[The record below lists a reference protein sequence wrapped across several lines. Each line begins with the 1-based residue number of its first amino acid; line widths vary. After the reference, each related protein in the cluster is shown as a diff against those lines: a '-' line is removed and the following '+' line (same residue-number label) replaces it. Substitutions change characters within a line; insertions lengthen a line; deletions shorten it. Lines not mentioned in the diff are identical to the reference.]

1 MVRNL
6 QSGKPATLTL
16 SGLMTPR
23 DAEKLVY
30 LREIT
35 PQTRHVPDPGSHR
48 SGTLARAAPGW
59 WTVTLV
65 PGKPSKPPK
74 MDRSAAGSR
83 PPISALRQPDE
94 KFESLLE
101 HAADTIL
108 LHDIEGRLREVNRR
122 ACESLGYTRDE
133 LLRMNVTDV
142 EQDVDLARARQSW
155 TRIVPGHPVT
165 FLGRQRRKD
174 GSTFPVEVR
183 LTAVAVEGER
193 LFMAVARDVSSQRRA
208 EDALRESE
216 AYFRAC
222 FEGNSAAMAIIEADT
237 TISMVNDAYCK
248 MSGYPREVVVGMSW
262 TRQIPPGDLERLLE
276 YNRRRLSDPA
286 AAPDKYEFTFYRRDG
301 ELRHGLMSVALIPDR
316 RKIVASFLDITE
328 RKQVEEKLR
337 VSEERHRLL
346 ADNALD
352 VVWTMAADGSITYVS
367 PSVEKLRGFT
377 PEEAMRQSIEEIH
390 PPASQAISLG
400 YFTKLYADVQAGRP
414 PERFRGELEY
424 RCRDGSTVWTEVMAI
439 PILDPDGAVAEVLG
453 VSRDLSERKA
463 AEQALREAEARFRS
477 LAESSPVGIIE
488 TDARGVLLYANRA
501 AAELAGVAVE
511 AMSGQT
517 WSDAILPEDRERLD
531 EEYRRA
537 IASDGTLR
545 GEYRMRRPDG
555 TVSLVR
561 GFVAPLLGPDGRVRG
576 FIGVAADITEEHQL
590 REQLSVASRLAALG
604 TLVAGVA
611 HEINNPLG
619 GALASHG
626 FVEEEVERI
635 RAVLRSGE
643 PLDRDWLA
651 RSLDEAAAALHDAQ
665 AGERRVAAIVKDLAL
680 FGRPDPRRGRVAP
693 ARAIEVAMRWLPP
706 ALRQRSDLQ
715 VEDEGAPD
723 VLASEGQLSQVILN
737 LVTNAIQSVPEERRA
752 DVRIRIGACGPG
764 RTRIEVSDDGSGM
777 PPEVM
782 KHVFDPFYTTR
793 DVGQGMGLGL
803 SISHAIV
810 TAHGG
815 TIAARSEPGK
825 GTTFRVELPA
835 A

>member
-1 MVRNL
+1 V
-6 QSGKPATLTL
+6 A
-16 SGLMTPR
+16 
-23 DAEKLVY
+23 
-30 LREIT
+30 
-35 PQTRHVPDPGSHR
+35 
-48 SGTLARAAPGW
+48 
-59 WTVTLV
+59 LV
-65 PGKPSKPPK
+65 PGKPRKPLTK
-74 MDRSAAGSR
+74 DRSAAGSR
-83 PPISALRQPDE
+83 RPTSTVRGSDG
-94 KFESLLE
+94 KFQSLLE
-101 HAADTIL
+101 DAADAIL
-108 LHDIEGRLREVNRR
+108 LHDMEGRLLEVNRR
-122 ACESLGYTRDE
+122 ACESLGYARAE
-133 LLRMNVTDV
+133 LLGMAITEI
-142 EQDVDLARARQSW
+142 EQDIDLARALPCW
-155 TRIVPGHPVT
+155 TKIVPGEPVT
-165 FLGRQRRKD
+165 FLGTHRRKD

-183 LTAVAVEGER
+183 VTAVAVEDER
-193 LFMAVARDVSSQRRA
+193 FVMAMARDVSAQRRA

-248 MSGYPREVVVGMSW
+248 MSGYPREEVVGMSW

-286 AAPDKYEFTFYRRDG
+286 TAPDKYEFRFYRQDG
-301 ELRHGLMSVALIPDR
+301 VVRHGMMSVALIPGR

-352 VVWTMAADGSITYVS
+352 VVWTMGPDGSITYVS

-377 PEEAMRQSIEEIH
+377 AEEAMRQSIEEIH

-400 YFTKLYADVQAGRP
+400 YFTKLYTDIQAGRP

-424 RCRDGSTVWTEVMAI
+424 RCKDGSTVWTEVMAI
-439 PILDPDGAVAEVLG
+439 PIPGPDGAVAEILG

-501 AAELAGVAVE
+501 AAELAGVAPE
-511 AMSGQT
+511 AMSGQA
-517 WSDAILPEDRERLD
+517 WSDAVEPEDRKRLD

-537 IASDGTLR
+537 IASDGALR

-555 TVSLVR
+555 TISLVR
-561 GFVAPLLGPDGRVRG
+561 GFVAPLLGPEGRIRG
-576 FIGVAADITEEHQL
+576 FIGVAADITEEHVL
-590 REQLSVASRLAALG
+590 REQLAVASRLAALG

-626 FVEEEVERI
+626 FVEEEVDRM
-635 RAVLRSGE
+635 RALLRSGE
-643 PLDRDWLA
+643 PIDREQLA
-651 RSLDEAAAALHDAQ
+651 RTLDETVAALGDAQ
-665 AGERRVAAIVKDLAL
+665 AGERRIAAIVKDLAL
-680 FGRPDPRRGRVAP
+680 LGRPDPQRNRVP
-693 ARAIEVAMRWLPP
+693 LARVIEGAMRWLPP
-706 ALRQRSDLQ
+706 ALRQRSALH

-723 VLASEGQLSQVILN
+723 VLASEGQLSQVIVN
-737 LVTNAIQSVPEERRA
+737 LVTNAIQAVPEERRA
-752 DVRIRIGACGPG
+752 DVRIRIGAGGPG

-777 PPEVM
+777 TPDVM
-782 KHVFDPFYTTR
+782 KHVFDPFFTTR
-793 DVGQGMGLGL
+793 DVGRGMGLGL

-815 TIAARSEPGK
+815 TIAATSEPGK